1 MENFKVTDLLP
12 KKADFY
18 LSIPDRKFT
27 LRPCTPKDLIDLK
40 DRGLDVEDVLKNP
53 ISAEVCK
60 VILFLMDFE
69 DAQFFM
75 KKELKTIDIDTGDIQ
90 IEDVGGYNLLLR
102 FVASVKE
109 QMEMFFSMLI
119 SMGFDELALDKI
131 KNEVYN
137 TELNDKKKVTLNKKK
152 MKKIKKA

>member
-1 MENFKVTDLLP
+1 
-12 KKADFY
+12 
-18 LSIPDRKFT
+18 
-27 LRPCTPKDLIDLK
+27 
-40 DRGLDVEDVLKNP
+40 
-53 ISAEVCK
+53 
-60 VILFLMDFE
+60 
-69 DAQFFM
+69 M

-90 IEDVGGYNLLLR
+90 VEDVGGYNLLLR

-119 SMGFDELALDKI
+119 SMGFDELTLDKI
-131 KNEVYN
+131 KNEVYS

>member
-1 MENFKVTDLLP
+1 
-12 KKADFY
+12 
-18 LSIPDRKFT
+18 
-27 LRPCTPKDLIDLK
+27 
-40 DRGLDVEDVLKNP
+40 
-53 ISAEVCK
+53 
-60 VILFLMDFE
+60 MDFE

-90 IEDVGGYNLLLR
+90 VEDVGGYNLLLR

-119 SMGFDELALDKI
+119 SMGFDELTLDKI
-131 KNEVYN
+131 KNEVYS